1 MYQER
6 TEIKRQIQKKEQKQ
20 EAFKMDEE
28 YPMKIGLTK
37 EQWEEAVEGF
47 GGETIKHIISIWRMR

>member
-6 TEIKRQIQKKEQKQ
+6 TEMKRQTQKKEQKQ

-28 YPMKIGLTK
+28 YLMKIGMTK

-47 GGETIKHIISIWRMR
+47 GGGNN